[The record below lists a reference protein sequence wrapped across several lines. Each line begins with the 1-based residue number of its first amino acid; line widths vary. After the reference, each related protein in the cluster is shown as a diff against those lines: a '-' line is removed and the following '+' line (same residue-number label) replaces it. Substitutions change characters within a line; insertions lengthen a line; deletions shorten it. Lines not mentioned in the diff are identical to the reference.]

1 MDRILSELSTTL
13 PNAKSV
19 EELARPLLDMLGAI
33 TGLESTYLTSIDL
46 QAGIQHV
53 RYARNEGG
61 MQIPEGMD
69 VPWADTLCKRA
80 LDEGRTS
87 TSDVASCWPDSE
99 AARKLGIQTYVSAPV
114 RADDGTLLGTLCGA
128 SASQQAVAPQ
138 AEAVLKLFSAMLANF
153 MERELLVEQLR
164 SANVRLLSYA
174 LSDPLTGLPNRRA
187 IYEELERLQGRAL
200 REGGSILVGVIDL
213 DGFKSIND
221 VHGHQNGDIFLQE
234 MGRRLAASLRAS
246 DMLGRLG
253 GDEFVLIGPG
263 PALARGDAGPIG
275 HEVLRGEAE
284 EAARALE
291 DRTAAATLGNFQLG
305 EITLPYDGAS
315 VGVVALDPRGLSAEE
330 AVRLADT
337 RMYVVKRARK
347 GARVMH

>member
-1 MDRILSELSTTL
+1 M
-13 PNAKSV
+13 
-19 EELARPLLDMLGAI
+19 
-33 TGLESTYLTSIDL
+33 
-46 QAGIQHV
+46 
-53 RYARNEGG
+53 
-61 MQIPEGMD
+61 
-69 VPWADTLCKRA
+69 
-80 LDEGRTS
+80 
-87 TSDVASCWPDSE
+87 
-99 AARKLGIQTYVSAPV
+99 

-234 MGRRLAASLRAS
+234 MGRRLAVAARLRHA
-246 DMLGRLG
+246 GPLG

-284 EAARALE
+284 GRARAGGPHG
-291 DRTAAATLGNFQLG
+291 RGHARQLPAG
-305 EITLPYDGAS
+305 
-315 VGVVALDPRGLSAEE
+315 
-330 AVRLADT
+330 
-337 RMYVVKRARK
+337 
-347 GARVMH
+347 

>member
-1 MDRILSELSTTL
+1 M
-13 PNAKSV
+13 
-19 EELARPLLDMLGAI
+19 
-33 TGLESTYLTSIDL
+33 
-46 QAGIQHV
+46 
-53 RYARNEGG
+53 
-61 MQIPEGMD
+61 
-69 VPWADTLCKRA
+69 
-80 LDEGRTS
+80 
-87 TSDVASCWPDSE
+87 
-99 AARKLGIQTYVSAPV
+99 
-114 RADDGTLLGTLCGA
+114 
-128 SASQQAVAPQ
+128 
-138 AEAVLKLFSAMLANF
+138 
-153 MERELLVEQLR
+153 
-164 SANVRLLSYA
+164 
-174 LSDPLTGLPNRRA
+174 
-187 IYEELERLQGRAL
+187 
-200 REGGSILVGVIDL
+200 IDL

-221 VHGHQNGDIFLQE
+221 AHGHQNGDLFLQE

-263 PALARGDAGPIG
+263 PALARGDSGPIG

>member
-1 MDRILSELSTTL
+1 
-13 PNAKSV
+13 
-19 EELARPLLDMLGAI
+19 
-33 TGLESTYLTSIDL
+33 
-46 QAGIQHV
+46 
-53 RYARNEGG
+53 
-61 MQIPEGMD
+61 
-69 VPWADTLCKRA
+69 
-80 LDEGRTS
+80 
-87 TSDVASCWPDSE
+87 
-99 AARKLGIQTYVSAPV
+99 
-114 RADDGTLLGTLCGA
+114 
-128 SASQQAVAPQ
+128 
-138 AEAVLKLFSAMLANF
+138 MLANF

-263 PALARGDAGPIG
+263 PAWRAATPVPSATRSCARG
-275 HEVLRGEAE
+275 RGR
-284 EAARALE
+284 ARAGGPHG
-291 DRTAAATLGNFQLG
+291 RGHARQLPAG
-305 EITLPYDGAS
+305 
-315 VGVVALDPRGLSAEE
+315 
-330 AVRLADT
+330 
-337 RMYVVKRARK
+337 
-347 GARVMH
+347 

>member
-1 MDRILSELSTTL
+1 M
-13 PNAKSV
+13 
-19 EELARPLLDMLGAI
+19 
-33 TGLESTYLTSIDL
+33 
-46 QAGIQHV
+46 
-53 RYARNEGG
+53 
-61 MQIPEGMD
+61 
-69 VPWADTLCKRA
+69 
-80 LDEGRTS
+80 
-87 TSDVASCWPDSE
+87 
-99 AARKLGIQTYVSAPV
+99 

-253 GDEFVLIGPG
+253 GDEFVLIGPAGPGARRRRSHRPRG
-263 PALARGDAGPIG
+263 PARRGRRGRARW
-275 HEVLRGEAE
+275 
-284 EAARALE
+284 
-291 DRTAAATLGNFQLG
+291 RTARPRPRSATSSWVRSRCPTTAPASAWWRWIRAA
-305 EITLPYDGAS
+305 
-315 VGVVALDPRGLSAEE
+315 
-330 AVRLADT
+330 
-337 RMYVVKRARK
+337 
-347 GARVMH
+347 

>member
-1 MDRILSELSTTL
+1 
-13 PNAKSV
+13 
-19 EELARPLLDMLGAI
+19 
-33 TGLESTYLTSIDL
+33 
-46 QAGIQHV
+46 
-53 RYARNEGG
+53 
-61 MQIPEGMD
+61 
-69 VPWADTLCKRA
+69 
-80 LDEGRTS
+80 
-87 TSDVASCWPDSE
+87 
-99 AARKLGIQTYVSAPV
+99 
-114 RADDGTLLGTLCGA
+114 
-128 SASQQAVAPQ
+128 
-138 AEAVLKLFSAMLANF
+138 MLANF

-263 PALARGDAGPIG
+263 RPWRAATPVPSATRSC
-275 HEVLRGEAE
+275 
-284 EAARALE
+284 AARPKRPRARW
-291 DRTAAATLGNFQLG
+291 RTARPRPRSATSSWVRSRCPTTAPASAWWRWIRAA
-305 EITLPYDGAS
+305 
-315 VGVVALDPRGLSAEE
+315 
-330 AVRLADT
+330 
-337 RMYVVKRARK
+337 
-347 GARVMH
+347 

>member
-1 MDRILSELSTTL
+1 
-13 PNAKSV
+13 
-19 EELARPLLDMLGAI
+19 
-33 TGLESTYLTSIDL
+33 
-46 QAGIQHV
+46 
-53 RYARNEGG
+53 
-61 MQIPEGMD
+61 
-69 VPWADTLCKRA
+69 
-80 LDEGRTS
+80 
-87 TSDVASCWPDSE
+87 
-99 AARKLGIQTYVSAPV
+99 
-114 RADDGTLLGTLCGA
+114 
-128 SASQQAVAPQ
+128 
-138 AEAVLKLFSAMLANF
+138 MLANF

-347 GARVMH
+347 GARVMARARRQRASS

>member
-1 MDRILSELSTTL
+1 
-13 PNAKSV
+13 
-19 EELARPLLDMLGAI
+19 
-33 TGLESTYLTSIDL
+33 
-46 QAGIQHV
+46 
-53 RYARNEGG
+53 
-61 MQIPEGMD
+61 
-69 VPWADTLCKRA
+69 
-80 LDEGRTS
+80 
-87 TSDVASCWPDSE
+87 
-99 AARKLGIQTYVSAPV
+99 
-114 RADDGTLLGTLCGA
+114 
-128 SASQQAVAPQ
+128 
-138 AEAVLKLFSAMLANF
+138 MLANF

-221 VHGHQNGDIFLQE
+221 AHGHQNGDLFLQE

-263 PALARGDAGPIG
+263 PALARGDSGPIG

-315 VGVVALDPRGLSAEE
+315 VGVVALDPRGERRGSGQAGRYAHVRGQAGAQGRARDALSA
-330 AVRLADT
+330 AA
-337 RMYVVKRARK
+337 A
-347 GARVMH
+347 